1 MGSSQAKEKK
11 GRISP
16 SERIVEGLKNKV
28 RDLQGQVDEIL
39 RIREAESEA
48 YERELMV
55 FALKQAEW
63 KREKQ
68 RLYHALISKHNQ
80 QQQIIHSELGTNE
93 ANLVENKWKQLYF
106 AIKDELDHL
115 IHRTHQEEKLWWKTE
130 KEELLVELKNE
141 VQARGQV
148 IQTLQ
153 AKVAKMEV
161 QESKRERE
169 MDILKQSL
177 RILSH
182 TKRPPKKLG
191 QKPIKNF

>member
-16 SERIVEGLKNKV
+16 SERVVEVLKNKV
-28 RDLQGQVDEIL
+28 RALQGQVDEIL

-68 RLYHALISKHNQ
+68 RLYHTLVSKHNQ
-80 QQQIIHSELGTNE
+80 QQQHSEPGTTNE
-93 ANLVENKWKQLYF
+93 ANHVENKWKQLYF

-148 IQTLQ
+148 IQNLQ
-153 AKVAKMEV
+153 AKVVKMEL

-169 MDILKQSL
+169 IDILKQSL

-182 TKRPPKKLG
+182 AKRAPTKLG
-191 QKPIKNF
+191 KKSIKDF